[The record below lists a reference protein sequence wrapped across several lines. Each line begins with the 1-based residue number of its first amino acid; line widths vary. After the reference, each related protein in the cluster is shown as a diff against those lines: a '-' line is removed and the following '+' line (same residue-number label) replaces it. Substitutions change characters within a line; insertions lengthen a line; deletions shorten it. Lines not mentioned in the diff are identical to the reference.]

1 MSKNIDEV
9 QGFITYLNALLN
21 VILEILI
28 TIAILILLLKVN
40 FFFTIIASL
49 VILFVSFLFYYSTKL
64 KLSLYSKE
72 RVSLGRKFLKE
83 LLETFNSIREI
94 KTYKKE
100 NKFLDLNILNLSLQ
114 NK

>member
-40 FFFTIIASL
+40 FFTIIASL
-49 VILFVSFLFYYSTKL
+49 VILFVSFLFITSTKL

-72 RVSLGRKFLKE
+72 RVSFGRKF
-83 LLETFNSIREI
+83 
-94 KTYKKE
+94 
-100 NKFLDLNILNLSLQ
+100 
-114 NK
+114 